1 MRKIAL
7 TAMLLA
13 SPVSA
18 LENMWGM
25 GEKSFDS
32 IHNRIEACTV
42 AENLA
47 MKDALIKYSQRSFTV
62 DNQTVCYDTQ
72 DQAYCDYISEVDST
86 TAGSVKHVIDRERHI
101 ENNTCFVKL
110 QVAITP
116 HEQLPVE
123 VDIQKIYA
131 PGQSISVAVDTKRP
145 LYLYI
150 FNVHPK
156 GVDTLFPNQYTTNSL
171 IDDKFEYPGEGVAVK
186 ASLPTGNES
195 KETLLFLF
203 TEQRQSFDV
212 ANMDR
217 ASLQELLG
225 SIPSTEKRLIQKHI
239 LIKRRSQ

>member
-1 MRKIAL
+1 VRKIAL

-13 SPVSA
+13 NPASA

-25 GEKSFDS
+25 GEQSFDS

-86 TAGSVKHVIDRERHI
+86 TSGSVKHVIDRERHI

-123 VDIQKIYA
+123 VDVQKIYA

-171 IDDKFEYPGEGVAVK
+171 IDDKFKYPGEGVAVK

-203 TEQRQSFDV
+203 TEQRQSFDI
-212 ANMDR
+212 ANIDQ
-217 ASLQELLG
+217 AGLKALLG